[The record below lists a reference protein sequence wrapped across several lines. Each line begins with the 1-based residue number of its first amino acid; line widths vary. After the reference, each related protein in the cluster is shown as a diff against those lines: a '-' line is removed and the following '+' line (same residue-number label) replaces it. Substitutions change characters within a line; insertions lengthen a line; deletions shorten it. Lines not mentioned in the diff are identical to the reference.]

1 MTIIIQSKD
10 KQGPIV
16 GLILNGLGKSIIC
29 SVIYSPELLCQKT
42 VFGDRFLPLHVH
54 VPAIHTPCTVPFDSC
69 RDNFI
74 DAASY
79 CSYYYAASYCSEAV
93 IPHRNPYAG

>member
-1 MTIIIQSKD
+1 MTIIIRSKD

-16 GLILNGLGKSIIC
+16 GLILNGLGQSIIC
-29 SVIYSPELLCQKT
+29 IQPIYSPELLCQKT

-54 VPAIHTPCTVPFDSC
+54 VPAIHTPWTVPLIV
-69 RDNFI
+69 NGII